1 MSVQTTHETFED
13 VVNLLV
19 PELQSRGAYPSE
31 YGPGRTLRERL
42 FGEGPYLPSNHPAA
56 QYRDIEIFKQGEA
69 SRLLSVP
76 GPTLAAE

>member
-31 YGPGRTLRERL
+31 
-42 FGEGPYLPSNHPAA
+42 
-56 QYRDIEIFKQGEA
+56 
-69 SRLLSVP
+69 
-76 GPTLAAE
+76 